1 MPREGIA
8 LSDLNADQQKAAL
21 AVLQVA
27 LSPEGYQQDVDIQA
41 ADDYLNDGLDGQ
53 GADGFGVWSTTTSR
67 CTGHRRTLNRS
78 RSSFGGHRLARNLT
92 YNGDEVSQTPQS
104 VGFETSYRC
113 ILDTPHSA

>member
-53 GADGFGVWSTTTSR
+53 GADGFGGLVDYYFAVYGTPS
-67 CTGHRRTLNRS
+67 NAEPFQVQ
-78 RSSFGGHRLARNLT
+78 FGGHTSPRNLT
-92 YNGDEVSQTPQS
+92 YNGDNISQTPQF
-104 VGFETSYRC
+104 VGSEPTRSTS
-113 ILDTPHSA
+113 TAP